1 VSGLGTPRSKE
12 GPRLAPPLVGPLLVS
27 YSGFLGSPYVCDR
40 VYPSHYT
47 ICWVATP
54 MWSTIQDDVREIVWL
69 VTVVGGVL
77 LSVGATIA
85 LAKAVV
91 GFI

>member
-1 VSGLGTPRSKE
+1 
-12 GPRLAPPLVGPLLVS
+12 
-27 YSGFLGSPYVCDR
+27 
-40 VYPSHYT
+40 
-47 ICWVATP
+47 

-77 LSVGATIA
+77 LGVGATIV

-91 GFI
+91 GFM

>member
-1 VSGLGTPRSKE
+1 
-12 GPRLAPPLVGPLLVS
+12 
-27 YSGFLGSPYVCDR
+27 
-40 VYPSHYT
+40 
-47 ICWVATP
+47 